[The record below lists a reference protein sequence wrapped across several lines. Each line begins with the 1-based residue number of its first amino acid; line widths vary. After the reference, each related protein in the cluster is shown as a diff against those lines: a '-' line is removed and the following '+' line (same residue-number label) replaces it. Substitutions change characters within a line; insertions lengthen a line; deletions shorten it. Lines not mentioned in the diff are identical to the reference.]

1 MATDLVDISALIKAK
16 LEGINGL
23 HDVYEYEPDKPDNG
37 KYPYAT
43 VHILR
48 GEGEF
53 GDTIR
58 NIRRHTFQINL
69 YQERT
74 SAAFGNEK
82 AERIVREL
90 IDAILTAFDNDTQLG
105 GAVKMVTPLSYDAE
119 YDNTEVGDTRVV
131 RFEGEC
137 MTVVDSS

>member
-1 MATDLVDISALIKAK
+1 MSTDVVDISALIKAK
-16 LEGINGL
+16 VAGIAGI
-23 HDVYEYEPDKPDNG
+23 HQAYEYEPDKSDDG

-43 VHILR
+43 VHIER
-48 GEGEF
+48 GEAEF

-58 NIRRHTFQINL
+58 NIRRHTFQIIL

-74 SAAFGNEK
+74 AASFGNEK
-82 AERIVREL
+82 AERITREL

-105 GAVKMVTPLSYDAE
+105 GQVQMVRPLSYDATYE
-119 YDNTEVGDTRVV
+119 STEVGDTRVV

-137 MTVVDSS
+137 MTVVNSA